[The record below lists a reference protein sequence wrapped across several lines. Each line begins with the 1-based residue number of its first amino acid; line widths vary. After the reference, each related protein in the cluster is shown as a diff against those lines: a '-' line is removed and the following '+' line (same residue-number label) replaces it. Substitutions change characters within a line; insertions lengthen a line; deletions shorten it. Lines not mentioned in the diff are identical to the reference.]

1 MNELPMSTAN
11 SISSMLANNMYG
23 SLSIGDHLHKVRG
36 IEGMNTF
43 QTKPSS
49 EYALFEEDSNIFCFK
64 TTDEK
69 NQATERY
76 FVFQEITKEEA
87 LQTIS
92 PYLMKGELESFKENV
107 LAAIRGELNSFKEEI
122 LNAQQPI
129 RSGNANTNG
138 KPYSQQR
145 NRTTDNDQQ

>member
-1 MNELPMSTAN
+1 MNEMSMNTAN
-11 SISSMLANNMYG
+11 SLGNLLANNMFG
-23 SLSIGDHLHKVRG
+23 SLNVGDHLHKVRG

-69 NQATERY
+69 NQSTERY
-76 FVFQEITKEEA
+76 FMFQEITKEEA

-92 PYLMKGELESFKENV
+92 PYLMKGELESFKDNI
-107 LAAIRGELNSFKEEI
+107 LTAIRGELSSFKEEI
-122 LNAQQPI
+122 LNGQQSV
-129 RSGNANTNG
+129 RSSNDWKQSN
-138 KPYSQQR
+138 QQR
-145 NRTTDNDQQ
+145 SSKNNESDQR